1 MDFNRQFTGKE
12 EKAMA
17 KEYAKSFY
25 KSDKW
30 LQCKK
35 SFIAERRAIDGGLC
49 QRCRKRYGYIV
60 HHRQHITPENITDPM
75 VTLSHTNLEYLCQEC
90 HNKEHF
96 GDAGLRY
103 MIGEDGQPMPPLPQ
117 KRASPLGTDCRDG
130 KNTQGSFETPL
141 PKIYREELSDWSGI
155 LKITAPLWSTI
166 AR

>member
-1 MDFNRQFTGKE
+1 MDFNRQFTGRTGRK

-17 KEYAKSFY
+17 KEYAKLFY

-60 HHRQHITPENITDPM
+60 HLRQHITPENITDPM

-103 MIGEDGQPMPPLPQ
+103 MIGEDGQPMPPLATETGKP
-117 KRASPLGTDCRDG
+117 PRDRLQRWKEHTG
-130 KNTQGSFETPL
+130 KF
-141 PKIYREELSDWSGI
+141 
-155 LKITAPLWSTI
+155 
-166 AR
+166 

>member
-1 MDFNRQFTGKE
+1 MYQHCIGHISIMDFNRQFTGKE

-35 SFIAERRAIDGGLC
+35 SFMAERRAIDGGLC

-103 MIGEDGQPMPPLPQ
+103 MIGEDGQPISPSIVDNRLPP
-117 KRASPLGTDCRDG
+117 RDRLQRWKEHTG
-130 KNTQGSFETPL
+130 KF
-141 PKIYREELSDWSGI
+141 
-155 LKITAPLWSTI
+155 
-166 AR
+166 

>member
-1 MDFNRQFTGKE
+1 MYQHCIGHISIMDFNRQFTGKE

-103 MIGEDGQPMPPLPQ
+103 MIGEDGQPMPPLATETGKP
-117 KRASPLGTDCRDG
+117 PRDRLQRWKEHTG
-130 KNTQGSFETPL
+130 KF
-141 PKIYREELSDWSGI
+141 
-155 LKITAPLWSTI
+155 
-166 AR
+166 

>member
-1 MDFNRQFTGKE
+1 MYQRCIGHISIMDFNRQFTGKE

-103 MIGEDGQPMPPLPQ
+103 MIGEDGQPISPSMVDNRLPP
-117 KRASPLGTDCRDG
+117 RDRLQRWKEHTG
-130 KNTQGSFETPL
+130 KF
-141 PKIYREELSDWSGI
+141 
-155 LKITAPLWSTI
+155 
-166 AR
+166 

>member
-1 MDFNRQFTGKE
+1 
-12 EKAMA
+12 MA

-103 MIGEDGQPMPPLPQ
+103 MIGEDGQPMSPSIVDNRLPP
-117 KRASPLGTDCRDG
+117 RDRLQRWKEHTG
-130 KNTQGSFETPL
+130 KF
-141 PKIYREELSDWSGI
+141 
-155 LKITAPLWSTI
+155 
-166 AR
+166 

>member
-1 MDFNRQFTGKE
+1 
-12 EKAMA
+12 MA

-103 MIGEDGQPMPPLPQ
+103 MIGEDGQPISPSIVDNRLPP
-117 KRASPLGTDCRDG
+117 RDRLQRWKEHTG
-130 KNTQGSFETPL
+130 EF
-141 PKIYREELSDWSGI
+141 
-155 LKITAPLWSTI
+155 
-166 AR
+166 

>member
-1 MDFNRQFTGKE
+1 MYQHCIGHISIMDFNRQFTGKE

-103 MIGEDGQPMPPLPQ
+103 MIGEDGQPISPSIVDNRLPP
-117 KRASPLGTDCRDG
+117 RDRLQRWKEHTG
-130 KNTQGSFETPL
+130 KF
-141 PKIYREELSDWSGI
+141 
-155 LKITAPLWSTI
+155 
-166 AR
+166 

>member
-30 LQCKK
+30 LQCKM

-103 MIGEDGQPMPPLPQ
+103 MIGEDGQPMPPLATETGKP
-117 KRASPLGTDCRDG
+117 PRDRLQRWEEHTG
-130 KNTQGSFETPL
+130 K
-141 PKIYREELSDWSGI
+141 Y
-155 LKITAPLWSTI
+155 
-166 AR
+166 

>member
-1 MDFNRQFTGKE
+1 
-12 EKAMA
+12 MA

-49 QRCRKRYGYIV
+49 QPCRKRYGYIV

-103 MIGEDGQPMPPLPQ
+103 MIGEDGQPMPPLATETGKP
-117 KRASPLGTDCRDG
+117 PRDRLQRWKEHTG
-130 KNTQGSFETPL
+130 KF
-141 PKIYREELSDWSGI
+141 
-155 LKITAPLWSTI
+155 
-166 AR
+166 

>member
-1 MDFNRQFTGKE
+1 
-12 EKAMA
+12 MA
-17 KEYAKSFY
+17 KEYAKLFY

-75 VTLSHTNLEYLCQEC
+75 VTLSHTNLEYLCREC

-103 MIGEDGQPMPPLPQ
+103 MIGEDGQPMPPLATETGKP
-117 KRASPLGTDCRDG
+117 PRDRLQRWKEHTG
-130 KNTQGSFETPL
+130 KF
-141 PKIYREELSDWSGI
+141 
-155 LKITAPLWSTI
+155 
-166 AR
+166 

>member
-25 KSDKW
+25 RSDKW

-103 MIGEDGQPMPPLPQ
+103 MIGEDGQPVPPL
-117 KRASPLGTDCRDG
+117 AAETDKPPRDRL
-130 KNTQGSFETPL
+130 Q
-141 PKIYREELSDWSGI
+141 R
-155 LKITAPLWSTI
+155 
-166 AR
+166 

>member
-1 MDFNRQFTGKE
+1 
-12 EKAMA
+12 MA

-96 GDAGLRY
+96 SDAGLRY
-103 MIGEDGQPMPPLPQ
+103 MIGEDGQPISPSIVDNRLPP
-117 KRASPLGTDCRDG
+117 RDRLQRWKEHTG
-130 KNTQGSFETPL
+130 KF
-141 PKIYREELSDWSGI
+141 
-155 LKITAPLWSTI
+155 
-166 AR
+166 

>member
-1 MDFNRQFTGKE
+1 
-12 EKAMA
+12 MA

-103 MIGEDGQPMPPLPQ
+103 MIGEDGQPISPSMVDNRLPP
-117 KRASPLGTDCRDG
+117 RDRLQRWKEHTG
-130 KNTQGSFETPL
+130 KF
-141 PKIYREELSDWSGI
+141 
-155 LKITAPLWSTI
+155 
-166 AR
+166 

>member
-1 MDFNRQFTGKE
+1 MDFNRQFTGRTGRK

-17 KEYAKSFY
+17 KEYAKLFY

-103 MIGEDGQPMPPLPQ
+103 MIGEDGQPMPPLATETGKLP
-117 KRASPLGTDCRDG
+117 RDRLQRWKEHTG
-130 KNTQGSFETPL
+130 KF
-141 PKIYREELSDWSGI
+141 
-155 LKITAPLWSTI
+155 
-166 AR
+166 

>member
-1 MDFNRQFTGKE
+1 
-12 EKAMA
+12 MA

-103 MIGEDGQPMPPLPQ
+103 MIGEDGQPMPP
-117 KRASPLGTDCRDG
+117 PLATETG
-130 KNTQGSFETPL
+130 KPPSGPIAEMGRTH
-141 PKIYREELSDWSGI
+141 REVLRPPY
-155 LKITAPLWSTI
+155 LKSTERSYQI
-166 AR
+166 GQVS

>member
-1 MDFNRQFTGKE
+1 
-12 EKAMA
+12 MA
-17 KEYAKSFY
+17 KEYAKLFY

-103 MIGEDGQPMPPLPQ
+103 MIGEDGQPMPPLATETVKP
-117 KRASPLGTDCRDG
+117 PRDRLQRWKEHTG
-130 KNTQGSFETPL
+130 KF
-141 PKIYREELSDWSGI
+141 
-155 LKITAPLWSTI
+155 
-166 AR
+166 

>member
-1 MDFNRQFTGKE
+1 
-12 EKAMA
+12 MA

-96 GDAGLRY
+96 SDAGLRY
-103 MIGEDGQPMPPLPQ
+103 MIGEDGQPMPPP
-117 KRASPLGTDCRDG
+117 AAETDMPPRDRLQRWKEHTG
-130 KNTQGSFETPL
+130 KF
-141 PKIYREELSDWSGI
+141 
-155 LKITAPLWSTI
+155 
-166 AR
+166 

>member
-1 MDFNRQFTGKE
+1 
-12 EKAMA
+12 MA

-103 MIGEDGQPMPPLPQ
+103 MIGEDGQPISPSIVDNKLPP
-117 KRASPLGTDCRDG
+117 RDRLQRWKEHTG
-130 KNTQGSFETPL
+130 KF
-141 PKIYREELSDWSGI
+141 
-155 LKITAPLWSTI
+155 
-166 AR
+166 

>member
-1 MDFNRQFTGKE
+1 MYQHCIGHISIMDFNRQFTGKE

-103 MIGEDGQPMPPLPQ
+103 MIGEDGQPMPPLATETGKP
-117 KRASPLGTDCRDG
+117 PRDRLQRWKEHTG
-130 KNTQGSFETPL
+130 RF
-141 PKIYREELSDWSGI
+141 
-155 LKITAPLWSTI
+155 
-166 AR
+166 

>member
-1 MDFNRQFTGKE
+1 
-12 EKAMA
+12 MA
-17 KEYAKSFY
+17 KEYAKLFY

-103 MIGEDGQPMPPLPQ
+103 MIGEDGQPMPPLATETGKLP
-117 KRASPLGTDCRDG
+117 RDRWQRWKEHTG
-130 KNTQGSFETPL
+130 KF
-141 PKIYREELSDWSGI
+141 
-155 LKITAPLWSTI
+155 
-166 AR
+166 

>member
-1 MDFNRQFTGKE
+1 
-12 EKAMA
+12 MA

-103 MIGEDGQPMPPLPQ
+103 MIGEDGQPMSPSIVDNRRPP
-117 KRASPLGTDCRDG
+117 RDRLQRWKEHTG
-130 KNTQGSFETPL
+130 KF
-141 PKIYREELSDWSGI
+141 
-155 LKITAPLWSTI
+155 
-166 AR
+166 